1 MRKGDDDLF
10 QKLVRLLSWG
20 VPVMPSDTDI
30 DAGKLTQR
38 LAIEQDV
45 GTSLDATGQH
55 VEDWQAWGS
64 PATRAAAVRQ
74 LSGREVERA
83 AMLYAERH
91 AFDHAPICVG
101 NHAGQDAGKVG
112 ARIFNFGAVNNVDEA
127 NIKLEIPASERLG

>member
-1 MRKGDDDLF
+1 
-10 QKLVRLLSWG
+10 
-20 VPVMPSDTDI
+20 MPSDTDI

-83 AMLYAERH
+83 AMLYAEATHLITLRYVSGIT
-91 AFDHAPICVG
+91 PVKMR
-101 NHAGQDAGKVG
+101 GKLGTRV
-112 ARIFNFGAVNNVDEA
+112 FNFGAVNNVNEA
-127 NIKLEIPASERLG
+127 NIKLEILASERLG